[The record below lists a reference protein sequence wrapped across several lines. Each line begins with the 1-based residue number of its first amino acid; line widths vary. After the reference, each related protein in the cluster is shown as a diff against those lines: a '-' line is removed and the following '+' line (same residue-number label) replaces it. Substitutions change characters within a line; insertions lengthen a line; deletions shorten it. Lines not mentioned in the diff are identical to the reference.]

1 MTQKLTFLQS
11 NDIHWRV
18 ANPRARLDDYNTALK
33 NKITELF
40 ALAEGVDAEAVLI
53 PGDITDTPG
62 LGLAAIAEL
71 AWLLSQSPCPLLT
84 IAGQHDEWGHNPETL
99 YRTPYGMLRRLGYI
113 VDVAVTPQWFTAGGR
128 RIRVTGRHYDETV
141 DRTEDYYE
149 MPPLDPSDRET
160 VTIHLAHGLV
170 VEQAP
175 GFDLRCTPLKAL
187 KTSADVLCV
196 GDYHPGIGIQKAG
209 NTVVINPGAL
219 GRLAASASDMER
231 QVQIAKIEIDDEG
244 NIETSLIPLTSAQP
258 GHIVLSREHLE
269 AEAEREERINN
280 FLSLLSSDTNL
291 KFLETR
297 EIIEQIAQSDQLPE
311 MVVAEAL
318 KRLGRAREELGA
330 VER

>member
-1 MTQKLTFLQS
+1 MTTKLTFLET

-33 NKITELF
+33 NKLTELF
-40 ALAEGVDAEAVLI
+40 ALAKEVNAAGILI

-71 AWLLSQSPCPLLT
+71 AWLLSQSPCPILT

-113 VDVAVTPQWFTAGGR
+113 VDVAEAPQWFMAGDKLI
-128 RIRVTGRHYDETV
+128 RITGRHYDEAV

-149 MPPLDPSDRET
+149 MPALDPDDKET

-175 GFDLRCTPLKAL
+175 GFDLRCTSLSKL
-187 KTSADVLCV
+187 QTSADMLCV

-231 QVQIAKIEIDDEG
+231 QIQVAMIEIDQDG
-244 NIETSLIPLTSAQP
+244 NIDTSLIPLTSARP
-258 GHIVLSREHLE
+258 GHEVLSREHLE

-280 FLSLLSSDTNL
+280 FLSLLSSNTNL

-311 MVVAEAL
+311 IVVAEAL

>member
-1 MTQKLTFLQS
+1 MSKLTFLET

-33 NKITELF
+33 NKLTELF
-40 ALAEGVDAEAVLI
+40 ALAREVNSAAILI
-53 PGDITDTPG
+53 PGDLTDTPG

-71 AWLLSQSPCPLLT
+71 AWLLSQSPCPILT

-113 VDVAVTPQWFTAGGR
+113 VDVAVVPQWFTAGDR

-141 DRTEDYYE
+141 DRAEDYYE
-149 MPPLDPSDRET
+149 CPALDPDDNLT
-160 VTIHLAHGLV
+160 ITIHLAHGLV

-196 GDYHPGIGIQKAG
+196 GDYHPGIGIQ
-209 NTVVINPGAL
+209 TVGKTRVINPGAL

-231 QVQIAKIEIDDEG
+231 QIQIAKIEIDYDG
-244 NIETSLIPLTSAQP
+244 KIETSLIPLASARP
-258 GHIVLSREHLE
+258 GHEVLSREHLE
-269 AEAEREERINN
+269 IESERQERIES
-280 FLSLLSSDTNL
+280 FLSLLAAGGEM

-297 EIIEQIAQSDQLPE
+297 EIIEQIATSDQLPQT
-311 MVVAEAL
+311 VVSEAL
-318 KRLGRAREELGA
+318 RRLGRAREELGA
-330 VER
+330 VGR